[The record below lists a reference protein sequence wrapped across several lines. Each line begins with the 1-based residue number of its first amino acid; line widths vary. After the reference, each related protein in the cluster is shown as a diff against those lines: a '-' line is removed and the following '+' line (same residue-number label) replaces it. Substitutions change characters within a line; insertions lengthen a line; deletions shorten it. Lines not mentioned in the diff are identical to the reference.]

1 MLIWFGAAA
10 IVAAL
15 VVLVARSAASPDFTP
30 STTVSQIDVISGSTF
45 QVPAGKPVVLYFMAG
60 WCLSCV
66 PESQALDRVQRG
78 HGTLAAA
85 KSFWGRCCCQSRS
98 MRGVAKRWLRRAR
111 RWKAIVSGFFGKM
124 SLVWIPSQI
133 LLSSSIPW
141 GSGRK
146 ARNAPLRAP
155 TLVPTIKDGRKP
167 RWTSEQRTPTW
178 SAPKL
183 APPLRTRAG
192 AEPWSE

>member
-66 PESQALDRVQRG
+66 PESQALDRVQRR

-98 MRGVAKRWLRRAR
+98 MQGVAKRWLRRAR

-146 ARNAPLRAP
+146 ARNAPLKGADAGSDDQRRPETAVDQRAEDSDLECTQASP
-155 TLVPTIKDGRKP
+155 
-167 RWTSEQRTPTW
+167 
-178 SAPKL
+178 SAQNQ
-183 APPLRTRAG
+183 G
-192 AEPWSE
+192 WG